1 MRKLMSKLL
10 LILLIISCDET
21 TKERKTKKSKTPNII
36 FIMTDDHAYQ
46 AISAYGSKL
55 MQTPNI
61 DRLANEGMLF
71 ENAYVTNSICSPSR
85 AVALTG
91 KFSHLNGVRDNLDV
105 FDPSQV
111 TFPKILQ
118 KNGYETAV
126 VGKWH
131 LKSEPTGF
139 DFWKVLPDQGHYYDP
154 KFRTPNGIV
163 KEDGYVTDI
172 TTDIAIQ
179 YLDSIRNKEKP
190 FLLMYHH
197 KAPHRQWWPSMEDLE
212 AYKDTEI
219 PSPSTLYDNYINRGT
234 AAKEAEMRIGDHMA
248 LSADNK
254 IHPDI
259 LDDMK
264 LEEFLDWYE
273 SAYLER
279 YDRLSDEE
287 KKKWDKVYGE
297 INEDFK
303 ENAPKGKALTFWKYQ
318 RYMQDYLGC
327 LKSVDRN
334 IGRLLDH
341 LDKNGLTDNTVIIY
355 TSDQGFY
362 LGEHGWFDKRFMY
375 EPSFRTPLIMRYPQM
390 IKAKSKNRD
399 LVQNLDFAPTL
410 LDFAD
415 VEIPKEMQGRSML
428 PLFKEDNSN
437 WRDALY
443 YHYYEYPGI
452 HMVKRH
458 YGIRTERYK
467 LIHFYYDVDEWE
479 LYDLRNDPDEMNNVY
494 GHPDYKKVQEM
505 MHKRLDEIRLQYKDS
520 DSLNEKWIKYD
531 LERLEEKKKQ
541 KEIN

>member
-10 LILLIISCDET
+10 LILLIISCDES

-154 KFRTPNGIV
+154 KFRTSKGIV
-163 KEDGYVTDI
+163 QEDGYVTDI

-197 KAPHRQWWPSMEDLE
+197 KAPHRQWWPSMENLE

-259 LDDMK
+259 LNDMK

-279 YDRLSDEE
+279 YDRLDDEE

-334 IGRLLDH
+334 IGRLLEH
-341 LDKNGLTDNTVIIY
+341 LDKKGLTDNTVIIY

-467 LIHFYYDVDEWE
+467 LIHFYYDVNEWE

-494 GHPDYKKVQEM
+494 GHPDYKKIQEM